1 MNIECFVGNPEWK
14 ILFERSTSKW
24 EDRGLSVDLKQIWYE
39 VFEWIQPTQFRV
51 LWRAVVN
58 TIINLQVQVK
68 AT

>member
-1 MNIECFVGNPEWK
+1 MHIEFFVGNPEWK
-14 ILFERSTSKW
+14 LLFDRSTRKW
-24 EDRGLSVDLKQIWYE
+24 EDRGLSVDLKQIRYE
-39 VFEWIQPTQFRV
+39 VFEWIQSTQFRV